1 MDAKKVNNAKGISI
15 KDISILFVEDDD
27 SLREAILDFLKKK
40 CDTIYWASTGTEG
53 LQHFLTHSPDIVI
66 SDIKMPGMDGLE
78 MSEKIKEKAPGTPII
93 IITAFSE
100 ISYLVKAIEIGVDR
114 LIQKPLD
121 RKSLMSAITHCALP
135 IIQQKEI
142 KGLHRKIEGSL
153 EDAMG
158 TSAAVKPLIDLV
170 CQLASSQFSLILYG
184 ETGVGKSYLARTI
197 HKSSKRSTKPFVTVD
212 IGAIPETLLES
223 ELFGHKKGAFTGAS
237 SDRKGYFEMA
247 EGGTIFLDELENLSS
262 YMQSKLLMA
271 VDEKKITP
279 LGTTTPIAVDV
290 RIIAATNKDL
300 QKEVNEGRFREDL
313 FYRLNDFSVN
323 IPPLRERKEDIPI
336 LASGFMVEASEEL
349 DKSIVNISP
358 EALALLEKHQWPG
371 NIRELKSVMRRAVL
385 FCQGKSINTDNV
397 LQAMNPK
404 AEAKATTTAAAG
416 IPVTIPQL
424 TMDELEKWGIC
435 EALRLT
441 NGKKMEAAS
450 LLKIGYSTLKRKMSK
465 FGIEPD
471 PEAVGQ

>member
-1 MDAKKVNNAKGISI
+1 MDTKEKVKQDTGISI

-27 SLREAILDFLKKK
+27 SLREAILGFLEKK
-40 CDTIYWASTGTEG
+40 CNTVYSASSGTEG
-53 LQHFLTHSPDIVI
+53 FQHFLTHSPDIVI

-78 MSEKIKEKAPGTPII
+78 MSEKIKEKAPATPII

-100 ISYLVKAIEIGVDR
+100 VSYLVKAIEIGVDR

-142 KGLHRKIEGSL
+142 NGLHRKIEGTL
-153 EDAMG
+153 VEALG
-158 TSAAVKPLIDLV
+158 TSAAAKPLIDLIG
-170 CQLASSQFSLILYG
+170 QLASSHFSLILYG
-184 ETGVGKSYLARTI
+184 ETGVGKSYLARII
-197 HKSSKRSTKPFVTVD
+197 HKLSKRSSKPFVTVD

-223 ELFGHKKGAFTGAS
+223 ELFGHKKGAFTGAA
-237 SDRKGYFEMA
+237 SDRKGFFEMA
-247 EGGTIFLDELENLSS
+247 QGGTIFLDELENLSP
-262 YMQSKLLMA
+262 YMQSKLLLA

-279 LGTTTPIAVDV
+279 LGSTTPIEVDV

-300 QKEVNEGRFREDL
+300 EQEVSEGQFREDL

-323 IPPLRERKEDIPI
+323 IPPLRERREDIPI

-358 EALALLEKHQWPG
+358 EALELLEENQWPG

-385 FCQGKSINTDNV
+385 FCQGKSITTDNV

-404 AEAKATTTAAAG
+404 AETRAAPAPSAG

-424 TMDELEKWGIC
+424 TMDELEKWGIR

-465 FGIEPD
+465 FGIEAD
-471 PEAVGQ
+471 SEDI

>member
-1 MDAKKVNNAKGISI
+1 MNANKKVNTGKGISI

-40 CDTIYWASTGTEG
+40 CDTVYWASSGTEG
-53 LQHFLTHSPDIVI
+53 FRHFLTHSPDIVI
-66 SDIKMPGMDGLE
+66 TDIKMPGMDGLE

-100 ISYLVKAIEIGVDR
+100 VSYLVKAIEIGVDR

-121 RKSLMSAITHCALP
+121 RKSLMSAINHCALP

-142 KGLHRKIEGSL
+142 NGLQRKISGSL
-153 EDAMG
+153 EEALG
-158 TSAAVKPLIDLV
+158 TSAVVKSLIDLV
-170 CQLASSQFSLILYG
+170 GQLASSHFSLVLYG
-184 ETGVGKSYLARTI
+184 ETGVGKSHLARII
-197 HKSSKRSTKPFVTVD
+197 HKLSKRPGKPFITVD

-223 ELFGHKKGAFTGAS
+223 ELFGHKKGAFTGAA

-247 EGGTIFLDELENLSS
+247 RGGTIFLDELENLSS
-262 YMQSKLLMA
+262 YMQSKLLLA

-279 LGTTTPIAVDV
+279 LGSTTPVEVDV

-300 QKEVNEGRFREDL
+300 QKEVSEGRFREDL
-313 FYRLNDFSVN
+313 FYRLNDFSVH
-323 IPPLRERKEDIPI
+323 IPPLRERTEDIPI
-336 LASGFMVEASEEL
+336 LASRFMVEASEEL
-349 DKSIVNISP
+349 DKNIVNISP
-358 EALALLEKHQWPG
+358 PALELLGEHQWPG

-385 FCQGKSINTDNV
+385 FCQAKSITTDNV

-404 AEAKATTTAAAG
+404 AEARPTPAAAAG

-424 TMDELEKWGIC
+424 TMDELEKWGIR

-465 FGIEPD
+465 YGIDSD
-471 PEAVGQ
+471 PEAD